1 MTNSATPNLLSLIRK
16 IREERRSGDLMRLT
30 DAELVAKLARGLSS
44 NTGDERLIACA
55 LSVSRR
61 APHARPDQRDGDLG
75 RALAL
80 LQEAGYSGFS
90 LAQLA
95 AVRQSAAFRKLR
107 DLRAPFVVWKA
118 AYRPWAGG
126 ACRIFRALP
135 RPINRVWSGR
145 GRLKPTAAETPIDYA
160 IYPLKSSEFR
170 GYCASWAIKLRDL
183 FD

>member
-107 DLRAPFVVWKA
+107 DLRAPFVVWGKQLTDLGRRSVPNFSSASATYQSRLERPRAAKA
-118 AYRPWAGG
+118 DG
-126 ACRIFRALP
+126 CRD
-135 RPINRVWSGR
+135 
-145 GRLKPTAAETPIDYA
+145 TH
-160 IYPLKSSEFR
+160 
-170 GYCASWAIKLRDL
+170 
-183 FD
+183 